1 MEAMS
6 LYAVAFKLLL
16 SLVIGILFGIERD
29 LKGLQEGEKEDEAHF
44 GGVRTFALIGLLG
57 GICAYIGI
65 LISHPVYIYG
75 FIAVVLFVAVS
86 YIIEHRRGGKLGM
99 TTEFSTLL
107 TYSLGALCLI
117 GPIQIVIAATIILL
131 FLLSQK
137 KTIRRWGS
145 RIKPAELLAS
155 LKFALVL
162 LVIFPFLKSVEPFV
176 WQGITIIDPFKIWK
190 MVVLISSVSYLGYF
204 LTRMVGEEK

>member
-16 SLVIGILFGIERD
+16 SLGIGILFGIERD

-137 KTIRRWGS
+137 KTTFLLRQCLKCWIKALRKVSMCTALAPRVTTGPMIPRQYKERLTQQVRRPEQ
-145 RIKPAELLAS
+145 R
-155 LKFALVL
+155 
-162 LVIFPFLKSVEPFV
+162 
-176 WQGITIIDPFKIWK
+176 
-190 MVVLISSVSYLGYF
+190 
-204 LTRMVGEEK
+204 